1 MKSSLC
7 LTIALGAGLVA
18 LPAIAAQM
26 PKTAS
31 LTHEAAVIAVRG
43 AMAQQSMH
51 AEGKRTKAMGN
62 NVFPGTP
69 LANEFRA
76 YPPSC
81 AAWPLP
87 DKASGQ
93 TATARVP
100 LYTRN
105 SAGSAT
111 TSETV
116 TISIWRV
123 PCSSS
128 GNATP
133 YNTDGGYNAMTFMR
147 IDRDSANEGRLD
159 VFPTFPLLQINQ
171 GSIGYSDLASLVRAA
186 SEPNTFIADGPF
198 DAPVLNSTTYVLE
211 SYNTDADYLHYYNYA
226 FKLLVDPVIPNVSP
240 VEFTMPDYVP
250 TQATYPAAFEPL
262 PIDGYSSASWYDPAH
277 NGEGML
283 TQIIDNDSTTRTFF
297 AAWYTYDQLGLP
309 YWLTIQG
316 TMPHFQTDLTNVPVY
331 YTSGGGFAGDFGSS
345 VNLAGW
351 GTMSVSFPD
360 CMHMAFSFNGHTG
373 TGDNGPGG
381 SGSRIWTRAAGIN
394 ALACE

>member
-1 MKSSLC
+1 MKSSLR
-7 LTIALGAGLVA
+7 LTIALGAGLFV
-18 LPAIAAQM
+18 LPAFATQM
-26 PKTAS
+26 PKIAG
-31 LTHEAAVIAVRG
+31 LPHEAAGIAIRG
-43 AMAQQSMH
+43 AMAQH
-51 AEGKRTKAMGN
+51 AAASAAKRSKAMGN

-87 DKASGQ
+87 DKASGP
-93 TATARVP
+93 TTTARVP
-100 LYTRN
+100 LYTRT
-105 SAGSAT
+105 SAGGAT
-111 TSETV
+111 TPETV

-128 GNATP
+128 GNETP
-133 YNTDGGYNAMTFMR
+133 YNSDGGYNAMTFMR

-159 VFPTFPLLQINQ
+159 AFPTFPLLQIKQ
-171 GSIGYSDLASLVRAA
+171 GSTGYSDLESLVRAA

-240 VEFTMPDYVP
+240 VEYSMDDYVP
-250 TQATYPAAFEPL
+250 TQASYPAAFEPL
-262 PIDGYSSASWYDPAH
+262 PIDGYVSASWYDPAH

-283 TQIIDNDSTTRTFF
+283 TQIIDNTPTSRTFF
-297 AAWYTYDQLGLP
+297 AAWYTYDELGLP
-309 YWLTIQG
+309 YWLVIQG
-316 TMPHFQTDLTNVPVY
+316 TLPHFRTELNNVPVY
-331 YTSGGGFAGDFGSS
+331 YTSGGGFAGDFGST
-345 VNLAGW
+345 VNLATW

-360 CMHMAFSFNGHTG
+360 CMHMAFSFDGHTAN
-373 TGDNGPGG
+373 GDGGPGG
-381 SGSRIWTRAAGIN
+381 SGTRIWTRVADIN
-394 ALACE
+394 GLTCE